1 MVAVPQA
8 VQIVEPDPR
17 GEVLPVLPGYWL
29 PSNPLMAAA
38 GALVRTLPRMP
49 DDLTRDFGLDIYDR
63 MALDPQIH
71 AGRRILV
78 TAALNQPV
86 QLSIPVPRQ
95 TDAGTPNPVYDRA
108 AQYTA
113 FVREGFRRLPVPL
126 EATLFE
132 MATGALTHGHSL
144 AEKVEGPPTAL
155 LPGFGPLR
163 VYADLKPRPM
173 DVYAFVQDLFA
184 NTLGVIPRSGMV
196 GVSAGGWTTYQ
207 GGMLAGDVP
216 VYSLD
221 HFALLTW
228 DGRYRDPRGQ
238 SLLRAAFGAWWKKRQ
253 AEPGLLAYL
262 ARFGQPSLDLEMAP
276 NTPDQQPDPVTGD
289 LVKTKD
295 LYLAMGKAYQ
305 AGGIQVRPAGS
316 KSALQ
321 EAHGDGAAYIQAEAL
336 WNREIS
342 MALLGQTL
350 ATNEAQHESR
360 AAATVHQDILAL
372 LIRYIKFWLA
382 DFVYHQLIVPWVRV
396 NFGADAVALAPTVSL
411 GQTDPENL
419 AAVANA
425 IAQMTTA
432 GYWDPTRMPPDIGA
446 QLDVRLNFP
455 ERQVTA
461 IGPDGTPADAPS
473 AAPAPADVN
482 PEGVPTDGNP

>member
-1 MVAVPQA
+1 MVAAPQLTVITDPDPQA
-8 VQIVEPDPR
+8 
-17 GEVLPVLPGYWL
+17 EVLPALPGSRW
-29 PSNPLMAAA
+29 PSSSLYTAA
-38 GALVRTLPRMP
+38 GALVQTLPLAS
-49 DDLTRDFGLDIYDR
+49 DDLTQDFGVAIYDQ

-86 QLSIPVPRQ
+86 QFSIPVPRQ
-95 TDAGTPNPVYDRA
+95 SPTGASNPQYDRA
-108 AQYTA
+108 AKLTA
-113 FVREGFRRLPVPL
+113 FVRDGFRRLPVPL
-126 EATLFE
+126 ETTLFE
-132 MATGALTHGHSL
+132 MATGALTHGHCL
-144 AEKVEGPPTAL
+144 AEKVEGPPARV
-155 LPGFGPLR
+155 LPNYGPLR
-163 VYADLKPRPM
+163 VLVDLKPRPLTA
-173 DVYAFVQDLFA
+173 YAFVQDVYA
-184 NTLGVIPRSGMV
+184 NTLGITPRALAPV
-196 GVSAGGWTTYQ
+196 GQTTYAQ
-207 GGMLAGDVP
+207 GTLATGAP

-221 HFALLTW
+221 HFAVLTW
-228 DGRYRDPRGQ
+228 NGQYRDPRGQ

-276 NTPDQQPDPVTGD
+276 NTPDQVTVDGE
-289 LVKTKD
+289 VQASRD
-295 LYLAMGKAYQ
+295 LYLAMGQAYQ
-305 AGGIQVRPAGS
+305 AGGIQVRPPGS

-321 EAHGDGAAYIQAEAL
+321 EASGDGAAYIQAEAL

-382 DFVYHQLIVPWVRV
+382 DFVYHQLIVPWVRM
-396 NFGADAVALAPTVSL
+396 NFGESAVPLAPTVSL

-425 IAQMTTA
+425 IAQMTSA
-432 GYWDPTRMPPDIGA
+432 GYWDATQMPPDIGA

-461 IGPDGTPADAPS
+461 VAPDGTPTDAPP
-473 AAPAPADVN
+473 AATPQTQPDPVDAGAPIA
-482 PEGVPTDGNP
+482 PSGGAG

>member
-1 MVAVPQA
+1 MVALPVA
-8 VQIVEPDPR
+8 ITDPDPEA
-17 GEVLPVLPGYWL
+17 EVLPALPGSRW
-29 PSNPLMAAA
+29 PSNSLIGAA
-38 GALVRTLPRMP
+38 GALVQTLPTAH
-49 DDLTRDFGLDIYDR
+49 DDLTQDFGWDVYDQ

-86 QLSIPVPRQ
+86 QFSIPVPRQ
-95 TDAGTPNPVYDRA
+95 LADGADNPQYTRA
-108 AQYTA
+108 AKLTA
-113 FVREGFRRLPVPL
+113 FIRDGFRRLPVPL
-126 EATLFE
+126 ETTLFE
-132 MATGALTHGHSL
+132 MATTALTHGHCL
-144 AEKVEGPPTAL
+144 AEKVEGPPARV
-155 LPGFGPLR
+155 LPNYGPLR
-163 VYADLKPRPM
+163 VLADLKPRPLT
-173 DVYAFVQDLFA
+173 VYRFVQDRYA
-184 NTLGVIPRSGMV
+184 NTLGVTPADTPTGRTTAQRGHLADGAPIYGME
-196 GVSAGGWTTYQ
+196 
-207 GGMLAGDVP
+207 
-216 VYSLD
+216 

-228 DGRYRDPRGQ
+228 DGKHRDPRGQ

-276 NTPDQQPDPVTGD
+276 NTPEQVPDPTTGA
-289 LVKTKD
+289 LVNSRD
-295 LYLAMGKAYQ
+295 LYLAMGEAYQ
-305 AGGIQVRPAGS
+305 AGGIQVRPPGS

-321 EAHGDGAAYIQAEAL
+321 EANGDGAAYINAEAL

-382 DFVYHQLIVPWVRV
+382 DFVYHQLIVPWVRI
-396 NFGADAVALAPTVSL
+396 NFGDSAVPLAPTVSL

-425 IAQMTTA
+425 IAQMTSA
-432 GYWDPTRMPPDIGA
+432 GYWDAAKMPPDIGA

-461 IGPDGTPADAPS
+461 IAPDGTPTDHP
-473 AAPAPADVN
+473 AAPAPDATDPVDAGA
-482 PEGVPTDGNP
+482 PIAPSGGTDG